1 MAVKDPVAW
10 VKNVER
16 LYRAYDAEGV
26 SALYTDDANTI
37 AGSRVM
43 SPEQVHAH
51 PKEWFDSL
59 EEYEITRT
67 FRAATGDIIVSE
79 TVASYIIK
87 AEGKRYREFGVD
99 VYWVNDEGKIYHKHT
114 SEIVEPY
121 DLRPLPNREP
131 K

>member
-1 MAVKDPVAW
+1 MAVADPEAW

-26 SALYTDDANTI
+26 SALYTDDAITI
-37 AGSRVM
+37 AGSRVL

-59 EEYEITRT
+59 DEYKITRK

-79 TVASYIIK
+79 TEASYIIK
-87 AEGKRYREFGVD
+87 KDGKRYREWGVD
-99 VYWVNDEGKIYHKHT
+99 VYWVNDQGKIYHKHT

-121 DLRPLPNREP
+121 DLRPFPPRR
-131 K
+131 

>member
-1 MAVKDPVAW
+1 MAVADPEAW

-16 LYRAYDAEGV
+16 LYRAYDADGV
-26 SALYTDDANTI
+26 SALYTADAITI
-37 AGSRVM
+37 HGSKVL

-59 EEYEITRT
+59 DDYQIERT

-87 AEGKRYREFGVD
+87 KDGKKYREWGVD
-99 VYWVNDEGKIYHKHT
+99 VYWVNDQGLIYHKHT
-114 SEIVEPY
+114 SEVVEPY
-121 DLRPLPNREP
+121 DFRPYPPRR
-131 K
+131 

>member
-1 MAVKDPVAW
+1 MAVADPAAW

-26 SALYTDDANTI
+26 SALYTADAITI
-37 AGSRVM
+37 AGSRVLT
-43 SPEQVHAH
+43 PEQVHAH

-59 EEYEITRT
+59 EDYQITRK

-79 TVASYIIK
+79 TEASYIIK
-87 AEGKRYREFGVD
+87 KEGKRYREWGVD

-114 SEIVEPY
+114 SEMVEPY
-121 DLRPLPNREP
+121 DLRPFPPRR
-131 K
+131 

>member
-1 MAVKDPVAW
+1 MPVKDPVAW
-10 VKNVER
+10 VANVQR

-26 SALYTDDANTI
+26 SALYTDDAVTI
-37 AGSRVM
+37 AGSRVLG
-43 SPEQVHAH
+43 PAEVHAH

-59 EEYEITRT
+59 EDYQITRK

-79 TVASYIIK
+79 TEASYIIK
-87 AEGKRYREFGVD
+87 KDGKRYKEWGVD

-121 DLRPLPNREP
+121 DLRPMPPR

>member
-1 MAVKDPVAW
+1 MAVADPAAW

-16 LYRAYDAEGV
+16 LYRAYDADGV
-26 SALYTDDANTI
+26 SALYTADAITI
-37 AGSRVM
+37 AGSRVL

-59 EEYEITRT
+59 EDYQIERT

-79 TVASYIIK
+79 TLASYIIK
-87 AEGKRYREFGVD
+87 KDGKRYKEFGVD
-99 VYWVNDEGKIYHKHT
+99 VYWVNDDGLIYHKHT

-121 DLRPLPNREP
+121 DLRPLPPRRP
-131 K
+131 